1 MIGITISGDQI
12 RGAPR
17 EVREWIEQEVITAL
31 GARAASVAPAQS
43 AHIVSINVE
52 EAAAVLAEIRG
63 MLPAANVFLEF
74 GRPARSIGQPPLMAF
89 RLVDIL
95 QHTRLESVEQ
105 VMECLELINQVLSK
119 MRHDE
124 SAKFCDFDSEGHYF
138 VTPET
143 QASIATLWRTLLGS
157 QQNAAS
163 DEAA

>member
-1 MIGITISGDQI
+1 MIGITISSDQI

-17 EVREWIEQEVITAL
+17 EVREWIEHEVIAAL
-31 GARAASVAPAQS
+31 GARAAVIAPAQS
-43 AHIVSINVE
+43 THITSCSVE

-74 GRPARSIGQPPLMAF
+74 GRPASSIGRPPLMAF
-89 RLVDIL
+89 RLIDIL
-95 QHTRLESVEQ
+95 HHTRLESVEQ
-105 VMECLELINQVLSK
+105 VMQCLELINQVLSK

-143 QASIATLWRTLLGS
+143 QASIATLWRRLLGS
-157 QQNAAS
+157 QQNTAA